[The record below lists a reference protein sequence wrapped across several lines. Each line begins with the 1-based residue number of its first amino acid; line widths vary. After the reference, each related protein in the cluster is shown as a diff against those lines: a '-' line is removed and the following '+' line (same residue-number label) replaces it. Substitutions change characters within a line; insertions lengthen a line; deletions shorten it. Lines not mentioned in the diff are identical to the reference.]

1 MILNINNNSS
11 NNLPD
16 YFAAELTTVLS
27 TTVIG

>member
-1 MILNINNNSS
+1 MNVSNNNN

-27 TTVIG
+27 TTAVG